1 MTETPRTIDRL
12 NKEIAVL
19 EGRLVIINRALNHIA
34 NVKTGIEDEDLIQ
47 RLAALERTW
56 QQRGSDTQLELEM
69 LRHRLFDLREE
80 QVSFWTM
87 IHQGLLNF
95 VTGRGVILVLA
106 FFAAGSVFFLMQTL
120 PPCTRGKGSTRD

>member
-1 MTETPRTIDRL
+1 M
-12 NKEIAVL
+12 L
-19 EGRLVIINRALNHIA
+19 EGRLVIINLALNHIA

-56 QQRGSDTQLELEM
+56 QQRGSNTQLELEM
-69 LRHRLFDLREE
+69 LRHRLREE

-120 PPCTRGKGSTRD
+120 PPCTRGEGFDP